1 MQQTAQRKP
10 VKWVTDRYLSEYY
23 SVSRVSIWRWVKIG
37 KLPAPQKIGE
47 NTTRWD
53 FDEITAAETQA

>member
-1 MQQTAQRKP
+1 MQQSAHQRP
-10 VKWVTDRYLSEYY
+10 CKWVNDKFLSSYFQ
-23 SVSRVSIWRWVKIG
+23 VSRVTIWRWVKIG

>member
-1 MQQTAQRKP
+1 MNQTQRTP
-10 VKWVTDRYLSEYY
+10 IKWVTDKFLSEYFQ
-23 SVSRVSIWRWVKIG
+23 VSRVTVWRWVRIG
-37 KLPAPQKIGE
+37 RLPAPQKIGA